1 VASFYMFLI
10 KLSNMYRLLLIMI
23 RLWKSDQKI
32 ERYFMVLERGSVPFS
47 SKIHGNGIK
56 PVAEKSKVKQEL
68 RISNSSNLAE
78 RAKKGGY
85 AEKALKAAAFH
96 QAGGSNKKIKFND

>member
-1 VASFYMFLI
+1 
-10 KLSNMYRLLLIMI
+10 MYTNAFSLYQFIS

-32 ERYFMVLERGSVPFS
+32 ERYFMVLERGSVPYS
-47 SKIHGNGIK
+47 SRIHGNGIK